1 MAEDSANGAARA
13 GGLLGS
19 IRNLAATLV
28 ALLQTRLQLLGNELQ
43 EEKLRFG
50 RLLVMA
56 AAAILFLVLG
66 ILLLTLLFIV
76 LFWDTHRLLVIAL
89 FAGAYLAAGLVLL
102 SAVRKAAAERS
113 RLFEASLGELA
124 KDYEQLTS

>member
-1 MAEDSANGAARA
+1 MAEDSANGAART

-19 IRNLAATLV
+19 IKNLAATLV
-28 ALLQTRLQLLGNELQ
+28 ALLQTRLELLGNELQ

-50 RLLVMA
+50 RLLLMA

-66 ILLLTLLFIV
+66 IELLTLLIIV
-76 LFWDTHRLLVIAL
+76 LYWDSHRLLVIAL
-89 FAGAYLAAGLVLL
+89 FTAIYLGVGFILL

-124 KDYEQLTS
+124 KDYEKLTS